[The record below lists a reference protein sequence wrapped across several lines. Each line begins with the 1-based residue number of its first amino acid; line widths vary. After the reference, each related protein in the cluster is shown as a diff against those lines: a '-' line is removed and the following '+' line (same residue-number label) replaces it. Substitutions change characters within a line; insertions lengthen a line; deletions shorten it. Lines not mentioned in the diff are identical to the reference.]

1 MWRPHGIGHQC
12 KSISSSPN
20 LYLALN
26 KTSYFACH
34 KKEST
39 TELGTN
45 VSQYQVH
52 SFAQSVHIYLWTK
65 QHILHPTKRKVHF
78 CTKVVLGKSKVFTQ
92 QQFRSFNIET
102 HLNMYVKLT
111 LSPQFNVFKKLYFG
125 NSKSFPLEAH
135 VFQWRSIFMEEKQMC
150 TFYIHFLN
158 ISFLWQN
165 FGLWMTFVPWIEIYF
180 HTHHREQSVHIVE
193 QTHFLLAKYS
203 LNGIL
208 FLEFWFIFRQTTMF
222 TFLCKHKFSSTEAFS
237 RWHLL
242 FSECFYAHK

>member
-1 MWRPHGIGHQC
+1 MIFCKNWDFHKLFTFDILSERPC
-12 KSISSSPN
+12 
-20 LYLALN
+20 
-26 KTSYFACH
+26 
-34 KKEST
+34 
-39 TELGTN
+39 
-45 VSQYQVH
+45 
-52 SFAQSVHIYLWTK
+52 IYLWTK

-135 VFQWRSIFMEEKQMC
+135 VFQWRSIFMEKKQMC

-180 HTHHREQSVHIVE
+180 HTHHREQSVQSVE
-193 QTHFLLAKYS
+193 HTSFLRQHFPLNSDLFSDKPQCCVQTQVFFDRS
-203 LNGIL
+203 
-208 FLEFWFIFRQTTMF
+208 
-222 TFLCKHKFSSTEAFS
+222 FSG
-237 RWHLL
+237 WHLFFDKRCQL
-242 FSECFYAHK
+242 QRAAVTPCNPPSSLSGRSNLTWYWF